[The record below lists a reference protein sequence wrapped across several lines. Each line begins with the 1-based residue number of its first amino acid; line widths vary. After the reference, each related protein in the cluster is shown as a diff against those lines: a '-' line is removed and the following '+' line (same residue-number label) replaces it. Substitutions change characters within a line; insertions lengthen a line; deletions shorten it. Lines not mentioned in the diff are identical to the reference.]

1 MNDENF
7 DKIVR
12 EKIKKN
18 VDMPEKI
25 NQLFLKFEKEVV
37 NMEDYNEVNKKMK
50 LSNYVRR
57 GIAVISSGLVI
68 FFGGCVYA
76 HVNGTETIISPLLRN
91 LGINSKYVENA
102 TQIGSEVTKNQVKV
116 KMLDAAIDDVTLIVG
131 YQIDIENN
139 NPDAWI
145 EINGE
150 YKINDVNVKPNNTSI
165 DRISDTT
172 YVYYQIYDTN
182 ELKLDEAKS
191 IKMNAKIT
199 EIKEYTESEKLDS
212 AYAEYGK
219 TYEDGWNFEE
229 NITLKKLEDSKIYEF
244 KDTPKAEIFD
254 NVNVFVTEFVEGS
267 YANILKIKTDKTGY
281 DGDVFEK
288 YYKILD
294 DKNQEITTFAEN
306 RVYDDVKYNDRIISE
321 KITRNSKLTIEVYV
335 RAGEQDNFKKVVSIP
350 VDISEATEKIQ
361 NNSINA
367 SNVGEKNGNTAENVE
382 QNLGLKQYENNEYKF
397 KYNENWNVIPKLTT
411 DRVGPNSVYLGAL
424 ELEIPS
430 TTNSE
435 NTSSIYVKVK
445 DNNSTLEK
453 YIEQVKKDA
462 ENEYFDKKAE
472 SEINLKNQKA
482 YQITFET
489 TDGDSTYIMQDVF
502 TIINGKVYKVTFFG
516 SDKEYNNLK
525 NNISEFLN
533 SFEIK

>member
-1 MNDENF
+1 M
-7 DKIVR
+7 
-12 EKIKKN
+12 
-18 VDMPEKI
+18 
-25 NQLFLKFEKEVV
+25 
-37 NMEDYNEVNKKMK
+37 
-50 LSNYVRR
+50 
-57 GIAVISSGLVI
+57 
-68 FFGGCVYA
+68 
-76 HVNGTETIISPLLRN
+76 
-91 LGINSKYVENA
+91 
-102 TQIGSEVTKNQVKV
+102 
-116 KMLDAAIDDVTLIVG
+116 
-131 YQIDIENN
+131 
-139 NPDAWI
+139 
-145 EINGE
+145 
-150 YKINDVNVKPNNTSI
+150 
-165 DRISDTT
+165 
-172 YVYYQIYDTN
+172 
-182 ELKLDEAKS
+182 
-191 IKMNAKIT
+191 
-199 EIKEYTESEKLDS
+199 
-212 AYAEYGK
+212 
-219 TYEDGWNFEE
+219 
-229 NITLKKLEDSKIYEF
+229 KKLEDSKIYEF

-321 KITRNSKLTIEVYV
+321 KITRNSKLIIEVYV
-335 RAGEQDNFKKVVSIP
+335 RGGEQDNFEKVLSIP
-350 VDISEATEKIQ
+350 VDISEATEKNQ
-361 NNSINA
+361 NNSVNVFNA
-367 SNVGEKNGNTAENVE
+367 GEKNGTITENVE
-382 QNLGLKQYENNEYKF
+382 QNLGLKQYENDEYKF

-435 NTSSIYVKVK
+435 NTSSIYVKVEK
-445 DNNSTLEK
+445 NNSTLEK
-453 YIEQVKKDA
+453 YIEKDKMDA
-462 ENEYFDKKAE
+462 ENEYFDKKVE
-472 SEINLKNQKA
+472 SEISLKNQKA

-525 NNISEFLN
+525 NNINEFLN